1 MNFYL
6 PPRKHRRII
15 CRKPYYVAALLPFIA
30 LTTQAQV
37 YKWVDEQG
45 NVHYSDSKP
54 AQQQAEEKHYAGSQ
68 PSLDPELE
76 SYRNAIKKNEL
87 ERQRQ
92 QSYEQ
97 QQRVEAKEKAKQR
110 KHYCDRLKSQ
120 QLIDNRVSMRR
131 TQHPDGTL
139 TVWTGEERKQYSK
152 TLQDNYTKYCKK

>member
-1 MNFYL
+1 MNFL
-6 PPRKHRRII
+6 SPRKRCGII
-15 CRKPYYVAALLPFIA
+15 FLRAYYIAALLPFTA

-54 AQQQAEEKHYAGSQ
+54 AQQQAEEKYYAGSQ

-76 SYRNAIKKNEL
+76 SYRKAIKQNEL

-97 QQRVEAKEKAKQR
+97 QQRADAKEKAKQR
-110 KHYCDRLKSQ
+110 KRYCDRLKSQ